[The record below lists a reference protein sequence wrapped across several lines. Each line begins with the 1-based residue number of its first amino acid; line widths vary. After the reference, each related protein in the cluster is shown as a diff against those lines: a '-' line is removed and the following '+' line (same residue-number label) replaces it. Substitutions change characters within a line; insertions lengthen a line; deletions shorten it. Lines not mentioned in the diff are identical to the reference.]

1 MRPTSPGSG
10 LTGPHDS
17 ISLTMRLIQVGGS
30 FALAPRCGGR
40 SEGTLSMRNR
50 SLSWSFLAAAVSAL
64 AVSACSTTPSPQVA
78 ASAPPEP
85 EMPARVRPTEIVGR
99 WGYAAYHKPEDRARI
114 EQASCAAQATHVVC
128 RRGARDAV
136 MTRRLVAIPM
146 APWERDGIKAALV
159 KAKLPADDLGDARV
173 LVWRFETIE
182 GTPVGF
188 GGLEIFGRDALL
200 RSLVTLPPLRQV
212 GMGAAMVAMLETEA
226 RALKCHAIYLLTT

>member
-1 MRPTSPGSG
+1 
-10 LTGPHDS
+10 
-17 ISLTMRLIQVGGS
+17 
-30 FALAPRCGGR
+30 
-40 SEGTLSMRNR
+40 
-50 SLSWSFLAAAVSAL
+50 
-64 AVSACSTTPSPQVA
+64 
-78 ASAPPEP
+78 
-85 EMPARVRPTEIVGR
+85 
-99 WGYAAYHKPEDRARI
+99 
-114 EQASCAAQATHVVC
+114 
-128 RRGARDAV
+128 

-226 RALKCHAIYLLTT
+226 RALKCHAIYLLTASGTDFFARLGYATCARSDVPEAITASQPGVRTSAGEKLRRLRGVLERLPGEPFTLAAAATRLLP